1 MVCKACCVKDELLF
15 FLLVRSGTRIE
26 GKYKN
31 NILVASVSGGKASAK
46 LFILRSG
53 KMKDRVDAATSAAHR
68 AADVAR
74 QKAEIANAR
83 YVLTTRSLHHTNGL
97 KPLIG
102 WIVMAYH
109 IHIIFTAV
117 SIFQSNYIKR
127 QRYVT

>member
-1 MVCKACCVKDELLF
+1 M
-15 FLLVRSGTRIE
+15 RSGTRIE

-83 YVLTTRSLHHTNGL
+83 YVLATSSLSLHHTNGL
-97 KPLIG
+97 KRLIG
-102 WIVMAYH
+102 WIVLAYH
-109 IHIIFTAV
+109 IHG
-117 SIFQSNYIKR
+117 S
-127 QRYVT
+127 